1 MSTPSRSLSKTSR
14 RRFLQ
19 TTAAASAVFAVPY
32 FVPERAFGANER
44 VNLGFV
50 GVKNRGMQNAEGFTI
65 VGKNAG
71 KLPTN
76 CAAICDV
83 DSNVFASAVK
93 AVEKTGHKPEVF
105 GDYRKLLER
114 KDIDAVVA
122 SVPDHWH
129 ALITMDAC
137 RAGKDVYCEKPLTL
151 FIAEGRKMVDVARQT
166 GRVVQ
171 TGSQQRSDNRFRQ
184 ACELARNGKLGKLH
198 TLVVGLPKPNYPAGK
213 GMPDSDPPSELNYEM
228 WLGPAPSHAYN
239 ANRVHYNFRFFWD
252 YSGGQM
258 TNFGAHHLDIAQWG
272 LGMDNS
278 GPVSVEGTA
287 TFPKEKDL
295 CEVTDTCKITYTYA
309 SGVKIILVQPQRGNA
324 AKGEAAEKKPPELE
338 AALKAPAGGVIF
350 YGDKGTVL
358 VDRQQILADQPELL
372 KTEVGSGDTR
382 LEVSKDHYQHFLDC
396 IKSRAKPITDVEV
409 GHRSATVCHLGNM
422 AVRLGRKIQWDPAK
436 EQVIGDPEAAAS
448 PMMTRQYR
456 APWKLA

>member
-1 MSTPSRSLSKTSR
+1 MSTPSRMKTSR

-19 TTAAASAVFAVPY
+19 TTAAASAVFAAPY
-32 FVPERAFGANER
+32 IIPERAFGANER
-44 VNLGFV
+44 VNLGFI

-65 VGKNAG
+65 VGKSAG

-93 AVEKTGHKPEVF
+93 AVEKTGHKPKVF

-151 FIAEGRKMVDVARQT
+151 FIAEGRKMVEVARQT

-171 TGSQQRSDNRFRQ
+171 TGSQQRSDDRFRQ
-184 ACELARNGKLGKLH
+184 ACELARNGKLGKLK
-198 TLVVGLPKPNYPAGK
+198 TVLVGIPKPNYPPLDKAV
-213 GMPDSDPPSELNYEM
+213 PDSDPPSELNYDM
-228 WLGPAPSHAYN
+228 WLGPAPWHAYN

-272 LGMDNS
+272 LGMDSS

-295 CEVTDTCKITYTYA
+295 CEVTDTCKLTYTYA
-309 SGVKIILVQPQRGNA
+309 NGVTVVLGQQQKDVPDQVTFIGE
-324 AKGEAAEKKPPELE
+324 KGKVHVTRKD
-338 AALKAPAGGVIF
+338 I
-350 YGDKGTVL
+350 TS
-358 VDRQQILADQPELL
+358 DQPELL
-372 KTEVGSGDTR
+372 KAEFGSGDTR
-382 LEVSKDHYQHFLDC
+382 LEVSKDHYQNFLDC
-396 IKSRAKPITDVEV
+396 IKSRAKPICDVEV

-422 AVRLGRKIQWDPAK
+422 AVRLGRKIQWDPVK
-436 EQVIGDPEAAAS
+436 EQVVGDAEAAAS
-448 PMMTRQYR
+448 PMMTRPYR